1 MFLAYSA
8 SAQAEDSIE
17 THVLPILKTTYA
29 QVEVTGQR
37 LLAVAE
43 DRRLL
48 HFDLETKQR
57 LPLKAPKDTVSH
69 ITKDHNGRI
78 YALTYSNDVY
88 LLVDT
93 VFVLV
98 VNSSRFTYQ
107 RREFRRL
114 HVIGHDSIIAEGY
127 QGLFVFA
134 DRKWYYPE
142 KHFEARKQLNNYY
155 GFVYSI
161 SNCSS
166 VGIGKNGPILYLGYN
181 FGEWGGG
188 YVGFD
193 LNARRF
199 LSQPR
204 GEESAQSLTKS
215 KDGEVFGFASLSHM
229 WTKSWYITR
238 VSRGGKILARD
249 NAIYCYEWLRHPEQE
264 RLSQRRDDESSQLG
278 FYWGPGSFKPGTDS
292 LLLYTEKGFNYG
304 LFTADTMNNYDF
316 KDFKVLFRP
325 RVLWPGG
332 QSDAVGVG
340 LSVTKVHWIERR
352 NQFVFLTS
360 LSGIGYFDGK
370 RLYMIQ

>member
-107 RREFRRL
+107 RRQFRRL
-114 HVIGHDSIIAEGY
+114 HVIGQDSIIAEGY

-134 DRKWYYPE
+134 DQKWYYPKE
-142 KHFEARKQLNNYY
+142 HFEPIRQINYY
-155 GFVYSI
+155 GSVYSI
-161 SNCSS
+161 SKCSS

-188 YVGFD
+188 YIGFD
-193 LNARRF
+193 LNERRF

-204 GEESAQSLTKS
+204 GLESARSLTVA
-215 KDGEVFGFASLSHM
+215 KDGEIFGFASLSHM
-229 WTKSWYITR
+229 WTYFWHITR
-238 VSRGGKILARD
+238 VSRGGKLLV
-249 NAIYCYEWLRHPEQE
+249 NNEAIIPQK
-264 RLSQRRDDESSQLG
+264 SGNQSGGDQSSQLG

-292 LLLYTEKGFNYG
+292 LLLYTNKGFNYG

-332 QSDAVGVG
+332 QRDAAGAG